1 MVTTRKAEAG
11 TRRVSRMGQVYAVTA
26 FVEAVTWAG
35 LLCGM
40 YVKYIA
46 RSTEV
51 GVQIFG
57 PIHGTAFMVYV
68 LVTIT
73 AAIVLRWRWW
83 VVLLALLA
91 SIPPM
96 VTVLVEMWMRRTG
109 RLVRR
114 RPDSTTR
121 PLESLATD

>member
-1 MVTTRKAEAG
+1 MF
-11 TRRVSRMGQVYAVTA
+11 AVVA
-26 FVEAVTWAG
+26 FVEAATWVG

-40 YVKYIA
+40 YGKYIA
-46 RSTEV
+46 RTTEL

-57 PIHGTAFMVYV
+57 PIHGFVFIVYV

-83 VVLLALLA
+83 IVLLALLA
-91 SIPPM
+91 SIPPLATA
-96 VTVLVEMWMRRTG
+96 VVEMWLRRTG

-114 RPDSTTR
+114 QPDPVAQPVVSR
-121 PLESLATD
+121 A